1 MRGMRSFCR
10 CSGLR
15 ALRVAGAVAVRRVR
29 GAFVAATS
37 LLAAAALS
45 VAMLFPTCAFADDGG
60 SGDNLV
66 NPQQRPD
73 SSFIYESSISNLAN
87 ADSYYDKQT
96 VQVTGE
102 AVGDKINADG
112 GMAWITLADQSDPNS
127 SVAVLMTADAASNI
141 DTFGRYGSTGSIL
154 QVRGQFNL
162 TCSEHEGAS
171 DLHAQSVVVVKK
183 GSSHP
188 DALSIESFGPG
199 VLLVV
204 VGLALMVVFRQL
216 RERLR

>member
-1 MRGMRSFCR
+1 MRGAYSPGQRMNPRP
-10 CSGLR
+10 LR
-15 ALRVAGAVAVRRVR
+15 AACTAAASAFLAVAL
-29 GAFVAATS
+29 S
-37 LLAAAALS
+37 LT
-45 VAMLFPTCAFADDGG
+45 MLFSVCAFADDGNAD
-60 SGDNLV
+60 DNLV

-102 AVGDKINADG
+102 AVGDKINAEDG
-112 GMAWITLADQSDPNS
+112 MVWITLADQSDPNS
-127 SVAVLMTADAASNI
+127 SVSVLMTAEAASNI
-141 DTFGRYGSTGSIL
+141 DTLGRYGTTGTIL

-162 TCSEHEGAS
+162 TCSEHQGAS

-199 VLLVV
+199 VLLVA

>member
-1 MRGMRSFCR
+1 MRSA
-10 CSGLR
+10 CSPGRRMNPRPLR
-15 ALRVAGAVAVRRVR
+15 AACATAASALPVVAASAFLAVAL
-29 GAFVAATS
+29 S
-37 LLAAAALS
+37 L
-45 VAMLFPTCAFADDGG
+45 AMLFPACAFADDGNAD
-60 SGDNLV
+60 DNLV

-102 AVGDKINADG
+102 AVGDKINAEDG
-112 GMAWITLADQSDPNS
+112 MVWITLADQSDPNS
-127 SVAVLMTADAASNI
+127 SVSVLMTAEAASNI
-141 DTFGRYGSTGSIL
+141 DTLGRYGATGSIL

-188 DALSIESFGPG
+188 DALNIESFGPG

>member
-1 MRGMRSFCR
+1 MMGVRFFDRCLSMRR
-10 CSGLR
+10 LR
-15 ALRVAGAVAVRRVR
+15 AGGAAFSSVFFAVMLSL
-29 GAFVAATS
+29 AT
-37 LLAAAALS
+37 
-45 VAMLFPTCAFADDGG
+45 LFPACAFADDGD
-60 SGDNLV
+60 SDDNLV

-102 AVGDKINADG
+102 VVGDKINAEN
-112 GMAWITLADQSDPNS
+112 GMLWITLADQSDPNS
-127 SVAVLMTADAASNI
+127 SISVLMTNEAASNI
-141 DTFGRYGSTGSIL
+141 NTFGRYGATGSIL

-183 GSSHP
+183 GSVHP
-188 DALSIESFGPG
+188 DTLSVESFGPG

>member
-1 MRGMRSFCR
+1 MRDARFLGHRV
-10 CSGLR
+10 SGRLLR
-15 ALRVAGAVAVRRVR
+15 AAWS
-29 GAFVAATS
+29 VAAS
-37 LLAAAALS
+37 ALLTAALVFTALS
-45 VAMLFPTCAFADDGG
+45 PVCAFADDGTAD
-60 SGDNLV
+60 DNLV

-102 AVGDKINADG
+102 AVGDKINAEG
-112 GMAWITLADQSDPNS
+112 GMVWITLADQSDLNS
-127 SVAVLMTADAASNI
+127 SVAVLMTNEAASNI
-141 DTFGRYGSTGSIL
+141 DTLGRYGTTGSVL

-183 GSSHP
+183 GASHP
-188 DALSIESFGPG
+188 DALSVESFGPG

-204 VGLALMVVFRQL
+204 AGLVLMVVFRQL

>member
-1 MRGMRSFCR
+1 MRGSRSFVR
-10 CSGLR
+10 CAALRPLR
-15 ALRVAGAVAVRRVR
+15 AAWATVASA
-29 GAFVAATS
+29 
-37 LLAAAALS
+37 LLAATL
-45 VAMLFPTCAFADDGG
+45 VFAMFFPACAFADDG
-60 SGDNLV
+60 SADDNLV

-102 AVGDKINADG
+102 VVGDKINAEG
-112 GMAWITLADQSDPNS
+112 GMVWITLADQSDLNS
-127 SVAVLMTADAASNI
+127 SVAVLMTTEAASNI
-141 DTFGRYGSTGSIL
+141 DTFGRYGTTGSVL

-183 GSSHP
+183 GASHP
-188 DALSIESFGPG
+188 DALSAESFGPG